1 MFGIKNPFKKEEKV
15 NISNLSPPSSVQEHE
30 TKINVEQHKE
40 EPKETQ
46 ENKKTEIEILIAKI
60 DALKFQ
66 YEALSEKIS
75 NMEKMLKEIYEI
87 AKSSS

>member
-1 MFGIKNPFKKEEKV
+1 MFGIKNLFKREEKE
-15 NISNLSPPSSVQEHE
+15 NISSLPLPSSVQQQE
-30 TKINVEQHKE
+30 TKINVEQPKE
-40 EPKETQ
+40 ESKEVQ